1 MQARQQKEIKYQFGA
16 LPKGSALGIWQA
28 NISKDFTPVFFMH
41 ICENLNGFSKDG
53 YSYKIDDNAI
63 AEAYQVCTR
72 TVQRARDKLTKS
84 DIVEVL
90 QIRNRKGVFCYR
102 PSKTSTLK
110 RQMCQEKIAKLTDL
124 SRNNQGETMPN
135 SDSDKR
141 QSKSEAAP
149 LEYKKHKNIKT
160 PPKSPPKPKE
170 GNSNG
175 AGEELFKGI
184 KDLLRSSDSN
194 IPTDTEIKE
203 LLSEIPAKEPDKA
216 LVWAIQ
222 NCNLGE
228 PIKNLRRFY
237 HNPSTSLS
245 KLISEYVS
253 LEPRIM
259 GHREKRKQSRADF
272 AAARQGKESGETDN
286 KLSKDRVRKLEI
298 SQAQTEQDLK
308 PGLRR
313 LGSVVQTVEL
323 TAEQRAEWE
332 ARIEAERN
340 NAPS

>member
-1 MQARQQKEIKYQFGA
+1 MR
-16 LPKGSALGIWQA
+16 A
-28 NISKDFTPVFFMH
+28 N
-41 ICENLNGFSKDG
+41 NLLNHDR
-53 YSYKIDDNAI
+53 
-63 AEAYQVCTR
+63 C
-72 TVQRARDKLTKS
+72 
-84 DIVEVL
+84 
-90 QIRNRKGVFCYR
+90 
-102 PSKTSTLK
+102 
-110 RQMCQEKIAKLTDL
+110 L
-124 SRNNQGETMPN
+124 S
-135 SDSDKR
+135 SLISDKR
-141 QSKSEAAP
+141 QPKSEAAP

-160 PPKSPPKPKE
+160 LPKSPPKPKE

-203 LLSEIPAKEPDKA
+203 LLSEIPAKEPAKA

-245 KLISEYVS
+245 RLISDYVS
-253 LEPRIM
+253 QESQIL
-259 GHREKRKQSRADF
+259 GNQKTKQKSREYF
-272 AAARQGKESGETDN
+272 AAQRAINEE
-286 KLSKDRVRKLEI
+286 DRKTHDKTRIKGVTVASPPI
-298 SQAQTEQDLK
+298 K
-308 PGLRR
+308 PGLRQV
-313 LGSVVQTVEL
+313 GSLVQTVEL

>member
-1 MQARQQKEIKYQFGA
+1 MQARQEIKYQFGA
-16 LPKGSALGIWQA
+16 LPKGSALMLWQVS
-28 NISKDFTPVFFMH
+28 NDFTPVFFMH

-53 YSYKIDDNAI
+53 YSYKIDDSAI

-102 PSKTSTLK
+102 PAKTSTLK

-141 QSKSEAAP
+141 QPTSEAAP
-149 LEYKKHKNIKT
+149 LEYKKHKTIKT
-160 PPKSPPKPKE
+160 PPNPPKPKE

-203 LLSEIPAKEPDKA
+203 LLSEIPAKEPAKA

-245 KLISEYVS
+245 RLISDYVS
-253 LEPRIM
+253 QESKIL
-259 GHREKRKQSRADF
+259 GNQKTKQKSREYF
-272 AAARQGKESGETDN
+272 AAQRAINEE
-286 KLSKDRVRKLEI
+286 DRKTHDKTRIKGVTVASPPI
-298 SQAQTEQDLK
+298 K
-308 PGLRR
+308 PGLRQ

-340 NAPS
+340 NAPR

>member
-1 MQARQQKEIKYQFGA
+1 MQSTQQKEIKYQFGA

-72 TVQRARDKLTKS
+72 TVQRARAKLINA

-110 RQMCQEKIAKLTDL
+110 RQICQEKMDNLTDL
-124 SRNNQGETMPN
+124 SRNNQGEIMPK
-135 SDSDKR
+135 SDSHK
-141 QSKSEAAP
+141 QSKKTQAAP
-149 LEYKKHKNIKT
+149 LEYEKHKNINTYPKT
-160 PPKSPPKPKE
+160 KTNITKRKTDAK
-170 GNSNG
+170 GG
-175 AGEELFKGI
+175 DELFKEI
-184 KDLLRSSDSN
+184 KDSLRLSDSN
-194 IPTDTEIKE
+194 IPTDIEIKE
-203 LLSEIPAKEPDKA
+203 LLSEISAKEPDKA

-222 NCNLGE
+222 NCHLGE

-245 KLISEYVS
+245 RLISDYVS
-253 LEPRIM
+253 QESQILGNQKTKQKSREFHAAQRAINEEDRKTHDKTRIK
-259 GHREKRKQSRADF
+259 GVTVASPP
-272 AAARQGKESGETDN
+272 
-286 KLSKDRVRKLEI
+286 I
-298 SQAQTEQDLK
+298 K

>member
-1 MQARQQKEIKYQFGA
+1 MQATQQKEIKYQFGA

-53 YSYKIDDNAI
+53 YSYKIDDSAI

-72 TVQRARDKLTKS
+72 TVQRARAKLINA
-84 DIVEVL
+84 DIVEV
-90 QIRNRKGVFCYR
+90 IKIKKGVFCYR

-110 RQMCQEKIAKLTDL
+110 RQICQEKMDNLTDL
-124 SRNNQGETMPN
+124 SKNNQEKKMSN
-135 SDSDKR
+135 ASSDKQKTENASSGIR
-141 QSKSEAAP
+141 ILEA
-149 LEYKKHKNIKT
+149 KNINTYPKT
-160 PPKSPPKPKE
+160 KTNITKRKTDAK
-170 GNSNG
+170 GG
-175 AGEELFKGI
+175 DELFKEI
-184 KDLLRSSDSN
+184 KDSLRLSDSN

-203 LLSEIPAKEPDKA
+203 LLSEISAKEPAKA

-245 KLISEYVS
+245 RLISDYVS
-253 LEPRIM
+253 QESQILGNQKTKQKSREFHAAQRAINKEDRKTHDKTRIK
-259 GHREKRKQSRADF
+259 GVTVASPP
-272 AAARQGKESGETDN
+272 T
-286 KLSKDRVRKLEI
+286 
-298 SQAQTEQDLK
+298 K

-340 NAPS
+340 NASS

>member
-1 MQARQQKEIKYQFGA
+1 MQARQEIKYQFGA
-16 LPKGSALGIWQA
+16 LPKGSALMLWQVS
-28 NISKDFTPVFFMH
+28 NDFTPVFFMH

-84 DIVEVL
+84 DIVEV
-90 QIRNRKGVFCYR
+90 IKIRKGVFCYR
-102 PSKTSTLK
+102 PAKTSTLK

-141 QSKSEAAP
+141 QPKSEAAP

-203 LLSEIPAKEPDKA
+203 LLSEIPAKEPAKA

-237 HNPSTSLS
+237 HSPSTSLS

-259 GHREKRKQSRADF
+259 GHREKRKQSRVDSL
-272 AAARQGKESGETDN
+272 AARRGKESGETSN
-286 KLSKDRVRKLEI
+286 KLSKDRVRKLGI

-308 PGLRR
+308 PGLRQV
-313 LGSVVQTVEL
+313 GSLIQTVQI
-323 TAEQRAEWE
+323 TPEQQKEWE
-332 ARIEAERN
+332 AKIKAERN

>member
-1 MQARQQKEIKYQFGA
+1 MQARQEIKYQFGA
-16 LPKGSALGIWQA
+16 LPKGSALMLWQVS
-28 NISKDFTPVFFMH
+28 NDFTPVFFMH

-102 PSKTSTLK
+102 PAKTSTLK

-141 QSKSEAAP
+141 QPKSEAAP
-149 LEYKKHKNIKT
+149 LEYKKHKTIKT
-160 PPKSPPKPKE
+160 PPNPPKPKE

-184 KDLLRSSDSN
+184 KDSLRLNDSN
-194 IPTDTEIKE
+194 IPADSEIKE
-203 LLSEIPAKEPDKA
+203 LLTEIPAKEPAKA

-228 PIKNLRRFY
+228 PIKDLRRFY
-237 HNPSTSLS
+237 HNPKTSLS
-245 KLISEYVS
+245 RLISDYVLQEMQMMGNQKAKQKSREYFA
-253 LEPRIM
+253 EQRAINEEDRKTHDKTRIK
-259 GHREKRKQSRADF
+259 GVTVASPP
-272 AAARQGKESGETDN
+272 
-286 KLSKDRVRKLEI
+286 I
-298 SQAQTEQDLK
+298 K
-308 PGLRR
+308 PGLRQV
-313 LGSVVQTVEL
+313 GSLVQTVEL

-332 ARIEAERN
+332 AKIKAERN
-340 NAPS
+340 NAPR